1 MTLRIIAG
9 FVATG
14 LLAQT
19 PVGTPIDSP
28 RVHAVAV
35 TEQPHHKSALHEHKY
50 NRVLI
55 ALGDGEMNYTPA
67 GGKVEKVKF
76 KKGDVR
82 WVPASGPHT
91 SENPGDKPF
100 QMMEIE
106 LRDKPQSPPL
116 TISSIDPLK
125 VDPQHYSLVLDNEY
139 TRVLRV
145 RFGPKEKGK
154 EHTHTFENIVV
165 YLNDQARGK
174 AGEMRL
180 DGPRTHTEE
189 NPLDH
194 PVERISV
201 DLK

>member
-1 MTLRIIAG
+1 MSLRIIAG
-9 FVATG
+9 LISTG

-19 PVGTPIDSP
+19 PVGTPIETP
-28 RVHAVAV
+28 RVRALVV
-35 TEQPHHKSALHEHKY
+35 TEQPNHKSALHEHKN

-55 ALGDGEMNYTPA
+55 YLGDGQMNYTSPD
-67 GGKVEKVKF
+67 GKVEKIKF

-82 WVPASGPHT
+82 WDPASGPHI

-100 QMMEIE
+100 QMLEIE
-106 LRDKPQSPPL
+106 LRDKPQSPPPV
-116 TISSIDPLK
+116 ISSLDPLK
-125 VDPQHYSLVLDNEY
+125 IDPKHYSLVLDNDY
-139 TRVLRV
+139 VRVLRV
-145 RFGPKEKGK
+145 RFGPNEKGM

-165 YLNDQARGK
+165 YLTDQARGK
-174 AGEMRL
+174 MGEMRL

-194 PVERISV
+194 PVERISI